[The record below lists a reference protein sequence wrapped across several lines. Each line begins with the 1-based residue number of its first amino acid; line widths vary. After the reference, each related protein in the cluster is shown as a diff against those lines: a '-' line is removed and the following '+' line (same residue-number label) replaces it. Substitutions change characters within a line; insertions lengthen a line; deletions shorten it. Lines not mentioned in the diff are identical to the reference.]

1 MDEGSRV
8 FCQVCSS
15 TLKAG
20 DLFCSACG
28 AVVPDH
34 PPRPPATEA
43 QDRIAGER
51 KYLTV
56 LCADL
61 QRSTDLISGLDPE
74 EAISRLEPV
83 LIVMRT
89 AVGRNRGI
97 VSKEGGDG
105 LIALFGAPHA
115 DDNHAVM
122 ACHAAVELVRRV
134 KLLNDSALRVRVGVH
149 SGYVVAHVIEADLS
163 SIYEAGGPAVHLVK
177 RLENAAQAGQILVSE
192 SCQSLAAGLVTFNA
206 LPPRLLE
213 GFSAPVP
220 HYELVEISGLTRWR
234 ARSTKGLSSFV
245 GRAEEISLLE
255 RAARDVAAAGQVIAL
270 VGTAGIGKSRIVHE
284 FVATQRQQNW
294 QVLEAEG
301 NPLEKAV
308 PYAKGETWQRPPLTT
323 ARHLL

>member
-1 MDEGSRV
+1 M

-20 DLFCSACG
+20 DLFCSGCG

-74 EAISRLEPV
+74 EAISRLEPA
-83 LIVMRT
+83 LIAMRT
-89 AVGRNRGI
+89 AVRRNHGI

-122 ACHAAVELVRRV
+122 ACHAAVELVRRIN
-134 KLLNDSALRVRVGVH
+134 LLEDPELKVRVGIH
-149 SGYVVAHVIEADLS
+149 SGYVVAHVIEADFS

-177 RLENAAQAGQILVSE
+177 RLENASQAGQILVSE
-192 SCQSLAAGLVTFNA
+192 SCRKCSSASSNHSSQPRTLVRVPGSA
-206 LPPRLLE
+206 L
-213 GFSAPVP
+213 
-220 HYELVEISGLTRWR
+220 
-234 ARSTKGLSSFV
+234 RSCTPS
-245 GRAEEISLLE
+245 
-255 RAARDVAAAGQVIAL
+255 
-270 VGTAGIGKSRIVHE
+270 
-284 FVATQRQQNW
+284 
-294 QVLEAEG
+294 
-301 NPLEKAV
+301 
-308 PYAKGETWQRPPLTT
+308 
-323 ARHLL
+323 